1 MNMQRNQLLAQAS
14 VNDLKRGYVFDV
26 TQDRFLCLCCG
37 FKTEPGQI
45 YRSADAYYDA
55 EKFIR
60 IHIDTE
66 HGSALQILLQL
77 DKRWTGLTP
86 LAARQASRARVT

>member
-1 MNMQRNQLLAQAS
+1 MSIKYNQELMNMQRNQLLAQAS
-14 VNDLKRGYVFDV
+14 VDDLKRGYVFDV

-55 EKFIR
+55 EKFTASTSILNTAQ
-60 IHIDTE
+60 HYKFCCNST
-66 HGSALQILLQL
+66 SA
-77 DKRWTGLTP
+77 GP
-86 LAARQASRARVT
+86 A